1 MPSEPAKQT
10 LRIEI
15 TAGLGRQ
22 AFEVL
27 YLELRRLA
35 KQYGAEVR
43 EFRVER
49 VAEPGADDTPT
60 TRDADRESSS

>member
-1 MPSEPAKQT
+1 MQSEPAEQT
-10 LRIEI
+10 LCIEI

-22 AFEVL
+22 AFEAL

-35 KQYGAEVR
+35 KQYGTEVS

-49 VAEPGADDTPT
+49 VAGPGAHDTAAT
-60 TRDADRESSS
+60 QAADRDQTP